1 MKERCGGSFDKMEKY
16 PEIQQMRSKMR
27 EGDDTNEFK
36 IRPLKGLSHPSGNL
50 QMQRFQEDRRE
61 RIHSIRKRENQD
73 GRLDLIGVVGEITVV
88 V

>member
-1 MKERCGGSFDKMEKY
+1 
-16 PEIQQMRSKMR
+16 MRNKMR

-36 IRPLKGLSHPSGNL
+36 IWPLKGLSHPSRNL
-50 QMQRFQEDRRE
+50 QMQRFQEDGRE